1 MENSERQRFEEN
13 WKSAF
18 ENAEQS
24 PSERVWSSIEN
35 SLTYAEGGTMR
46 RKVVFYRR
54 LAAASVVLA
63 LALAGSTT
71 YYLMNDKREEL
82 AVTNNSSQN
91 QRIQQNESNAENLS
105 NAKNTAN
112 DNTKTQITSEDKPE
126 KFKPQVEK
134 GQNQIQL
141 VDTPLV
147 AIVNNTQLEFA
158 DVNPVSRLQR
168 FGLSAY
174 DPLAESYLIELN
186 PKSKVRG
193 VTIVRKLPA
202 MPASMMADSRKRNE
216 VKENLWAAVNAST
229 GSYTSYSQADNSRA
243 GLVMSTSNS
252 FGSQVSASSTVKPK
266 GSAYSVGVNMGT
278 RISERWVLQGG
289 VAYLNQS
296 LGYTSNFAALDANN
310 APMAIVSEYSALK
323 QNSIALSP
331 TTRYDINS
339 VNELVSVPIQTGYMV
354 VNRKFGLQLNSGVA
368 TDMFIRNTLTDKSG
382 QLSTFS
388 ESAGS
393 DSPYNT
399 FSWSAIGG
407 TELSYK
413 IGSQYRVSLTPGF
426 RYALS
431 PMLKSN
437 SENTNPFMWDMGFRF
452 RYILK

>member
-91 QRIQQNESNAENLS
+91 QRIQQNESNAENES
-105 NAKNTAN
+105 NAKNTA
-112 DNTKTQITSEDKPE
+112 NTKTQITSEDKPE
-126 KFKPQVEK
+126 KFKPQVVK

-266 GSAYSVGVNMGT
+266 GNTYSVGV
-278 RISERWVLQGG
+278 
-289 VAYLNQS
+289 
-296 LGYTSNFAALDANN
+296 
-310 APMAIVSEYSALK
+310 
-323 QNSIALSP
+323 
-331 TTRYDINS
+331 
-339 VNELVSVPIQTGYMV
+339 
-354 VNRKFGLQLNSGVA
+354 
-368 TDMFIRNTLTDKSG
+368 
-382 QLSTFS
+382 
-388 ESAGS
+388 
-393 DSPYNT
+393 
-399 FSWSAIGG
+399 
-407 TELSYK
+407 
-413 IGSQYRVSLTPGF
+413 
-426 RYALS
+426 
-431 PMLKSN
+431 
-437 SENTNPFMWDMGFRF
+437 
-452 RYILK
+452 